1 MILPDVNVLLYAVN
15 TDSPQFEASNTAL
28 TRGFEGDG
36 VGLSILA
43 IMGFLR
49 ISTRYG
55 IFPTP
60 LSTENALAV
69 IDHWSSQPNAHW
81 LNPGPK
87 HMGIIG
93 RLLLGAGRAGLLVPD
108 AHLAALSIEH
118 QVSLVTFDADFLAF
132 PGLKLN
138 CLSV

>member
-15 TDSPQFEASNTAL
+15 TDAPQFEASNTVL
-28 TRGFEGDG
+28 KRGFEGGG
-36 VGLSILA
+36 VGLSFLA
-43 IMGFLR
+43 VMGFLR
-49 ISTRYG
+49 ISTRHG
-55 IFPTP
+55 IFPSP

-118 QVSLVTFDADFLAF
+118 QVSLVTFDADFKTF
-132 PGLKLN
+132 PGLMLEYIN
-138 CLSV
+138 G